1 MKSAYVN
8 KRGFTIVELLIVIVV
23 VAILAAISIT
33 AYINVTNRTHDSAVL
48 SDASLITK
56 NLELYKVE
64 NGKYPQEA
72 SEFPENLRIT
82 KASYATNVNNV
93 LYCLNKGTDQYNLA
107 LVSKSGK
114 GYWITSGQTT
124 VVTGGVVSETGAIC
138 GEVGTNWTNNS
149 STTAIHGYSAA
160 TGLWWQWWVLTK

>member
-33 AYINVTNRTHDSAVL
+33 AYINVTNRANDSAVL

-64 NGKYPQEA
+64 NGKYPQ
-72 SEFPENLRIT
+72 
-82 KASYATNVNNV
+82 
-93 LYCLNKGTDQYNLA
+93 
-107 LVSKSGK
+107 
-114 GYWITSGQTT
+114 
-124 VVTGGVVSETGAIC
+124 
-138 GEVGTNWTNNS
+138 
-149 STTAIHGYSAA
+149 
-160 TGLWWQWWVLTK
+160 

>member
-33 AYINVTNRTHDSAVL
+33 AYINVTNRANDSAVL

-72 SEFPENLRIT
+72 SELPENLKIT

-93 LYCLNKGTDQYNLA
+93 LYCPNKDTDQYNLA

-114 GYWITSGQTT
+114 GYWITSDQTT
-124 VVTGGVVSETGAIC
+124 VITSSVMSETGAIC
-138 GEVGTNWTNNS
+138 GEVALTGR
-149 STTAIHGYSAA
+149 TTAQLQPYTATVLLRVSGISGGY
-160 TGLWWQWWVLTK
+160 